1 MKHLQRFFNSFP
13 PKIALQQRKFSDTVN
28 YVFIPFESPAKI
40 KLSLSIN
47 ISPSSFGCN
56 PAIDLNSVVFPVPLP
71 PVNEM
76 NWPDD
81 RVKFK
86 PSKRLTPPRETLK
99 FSTDSNMH
107 NT

>member
-1 MKHLQRFFNSFP
+1 M
-13 PKIALQQRKFSDTVN
+13 SDILIVDDERDIRELIGDILEDEGYTTR
-28 YVFIPFESPAKI
+28 EI
-40 KLSLSIN
+40 KLSVSIN
-47 ISPSSFGCN
+47 ISPLSIGCN

-99 FSTDSNMH
+99 LSTDNNMH